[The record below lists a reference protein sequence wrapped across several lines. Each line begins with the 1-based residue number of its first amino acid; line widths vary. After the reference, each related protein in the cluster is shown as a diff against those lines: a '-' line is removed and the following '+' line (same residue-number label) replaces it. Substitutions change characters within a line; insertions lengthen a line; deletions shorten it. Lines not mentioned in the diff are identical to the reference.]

1 MSYDPK
7 DYTVGWRDV
16 CAGFCLAGIA
26 LATLAISSELRSD
39 TASASPLSERS
50 MMAGDIDICD
60 TREIYD

>member
-7 DYTVGWRDV
+7 DYAVGWRDV

-26 LATLAISSELRSD
+26 LATLAISSESQGD

-50 MMAGDIDICD
+50 IMVGDIDICD